1 MTVKELIERLQKE
14 DPERIVVL
22 SIDPEGN
29 GYNELRAIET
39 YTYSDGE
46 IGIEELTPDLEKAGY
61 SEGDMIEGGKKAVVL
76 WP

>member
-14 DPERIVVL
+14 DPNRIVVL

-29 GYNELRAIET
+29 GYNELRDIAT
-39 YTYSDGE
+39 SAYSDGE
-46 IGIEELTPDLEKAGY
+46 IGIEELTPELQKEGY
-61 SEGDMIEGGKKAVVL
+61 REEDVMEDGHKAVVL